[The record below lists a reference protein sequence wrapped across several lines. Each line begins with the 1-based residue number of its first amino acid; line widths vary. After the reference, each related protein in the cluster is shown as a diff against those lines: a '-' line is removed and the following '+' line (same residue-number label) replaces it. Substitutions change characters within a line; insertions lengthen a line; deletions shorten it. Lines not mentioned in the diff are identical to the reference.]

1 MKKFIKTISATLVCA
16 MAIFCLTA
24 CVPSTAEKAAE
35 KFQDIKYNY
44 DKTYVTPDDFERNE
58 LLLGYGLHGI
68 QETAT
73 KFRAWSEDEEITVF
87 YFANTADA
95 NRFYTEYVEYK
106 YNNNPELWEKI
117 SKQGKMVCYGTIK
130 AYKAFSK

>member
-1 MKKFIKTISATLVCA
+1 MKKFIKLISVALLTVFTALC
-16 MAIFCLTA
+16 FTA

-44 DKTYVTPDDFERNE
+44 DKTYVNPDDFERNE

-73 KFRAWSEDEEITVF
+73 KFRAWYEDEEITVF

-95 NRFYTEYVEYK
+95 DRFYKEYVEYK

-117 SKQGKMVCYGTIK
+117 SKQGKMVCYGSIN